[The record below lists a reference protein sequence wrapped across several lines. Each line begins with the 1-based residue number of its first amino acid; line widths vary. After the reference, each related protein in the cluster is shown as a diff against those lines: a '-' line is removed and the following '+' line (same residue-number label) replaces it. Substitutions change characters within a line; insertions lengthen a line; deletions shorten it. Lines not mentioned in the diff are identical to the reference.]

1 MIQKG
6 QNGIFQVTGM
16 RPKMQ
21 NSPPEGRGTLI
32 NFMDYETKGTSTQP
46 GKPQSKSL
54 QETPW

>member
-1 MIQKG
+1 
-6 QNGIFQVTGM
+6 M